1 MLAFYLSLI
10 ETQED
15 KRLFEKIYMDYR
27 QNMFN
32 YAKKLLGDEGYA
44 EDIVHD
50 VFLSII
56 KTGVDK
62 IQEIDNENHLWNY
75 LSTAVRNQCISF
87 AKKHSVHIAQEKE
100 YNDQLGI
107 NLNEDSPLQE
117 SSYQFLVETIRDMK
131 PTYADVL
138 YFSIVHEM
146 NSVQIAK
153 LLNLEPAA
161 VRQRISRGKK
171 LLREKLGKDFMK

>member
-15 KRLFEKIYMDYR
+15 KRLFEQIYMDHR
-27 QNMFN
+27 QNMFS

-62 IQEIDNENHLWNY
+62 IHEVDNENHLWNY
-75 LSTAVRNQCISF
+75 LSTAVRNQCITFS
-87 AKKHSVHIAQEKE
+87 KKHGIHIAQEPE
-100 YNDQLGI
+100 YNDLLGRD
-107 NLNEDSPLQE
+107 LNEDVPLQE
-117 SSYQFLVETIRDMK
+117 SSYQFLVEIIRNMN

-138 YFSIVHEM
+138 YYSLVHEM

-153 LLNLEPAA
+153 LLKLEPAT

-171 LLREKLGKDFMK
+171 LLKEKLGKDYIQ